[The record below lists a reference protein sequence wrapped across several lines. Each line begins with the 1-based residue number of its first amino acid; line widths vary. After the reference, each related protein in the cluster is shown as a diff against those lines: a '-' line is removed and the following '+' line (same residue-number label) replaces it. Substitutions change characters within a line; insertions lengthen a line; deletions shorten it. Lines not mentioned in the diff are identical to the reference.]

1 MNKKRNLASLIKEY
15 QGSDVISTIEKGF
28 KKESG
33 ILLSLS
39 KVKLNNISRHQFFND
54 KNLVQLQ
61 ESISESGVLSPILV
75 RKVDDF
81 YEVVSGY
88 KRYYLAKKLG
98 LETIPVVIREVSD
111 DLLIYLVLS
120 RASHKVHDNILN
132 KTYAFEIITKE
143 YGVSRKD
150 IATISKISISQVNN
164 IMRLKNLNQ
173 DAIIALKKDKISY
186 GQARVLVNLDPVK
199 QNEYLDLII
208 NSKYSVHDI
217 ENLAKR
223 EKRPTS
229 YIKDIEAFEEKNKV
243 KINIGRKTLSFKF
256 KKITDLKK
264 FLNEHFDNF
273 ENKDE

>member
-1 MNKKRNLASLIKEY
+1 MNKKRNLASLIQEY
-15 QGSDVISTIEKGF
+15 QSSDVIKTIEKGF
-28 KKESG
+28 KKESS
-33 ILLSLS
+33 ILLSLN
-39 KVKLNNISRHQFFND
+39 KLRFNNIARNHFFND
-54 KNLVQLQ
+54 KNLIQLQ
-61 ESISESGVLSPILV
+61 ESIQESGVLSPILV
-75 RKVDDF
+75 RKVDDY
-81 YEVVSGY
+81 YEVISGY

-150 IATISKISISQVNN
+150 IATISKTSISQVNN
-164 IMRLKNLNQ
+164 IMRLKNLNHE
-173 DAIIALKKDKISY
+173 ATSALKKDKISY
-186 GQARVLVNLDPVK
+186 GQARVLVNLEPSK

-208 NSKYSVHDI
+208 NGKYSVHDI

-223 EKRPTS
+223 EKRPRS
-229 YIKDIEAFEEKNKV
+229 YIKDIESFEEKNKV

-264 FLNEHFDNF
+264 FLNEHFKNF
-273 ENKDE
+273 ENNDE

>member
-1 MNKKRNLASLIKEY
+1 MNKKRNLASLIQEY
-15 QGSDVISTIEKGF
+15 QSSDVIKTIEKGF
-28 KKESG
+28 KKESSV
-33 ILLSLS
+33 LLSLN
-39 KVKLNNISRHQFFND
+39 KLRFNNISRNHFFND
-54 KNLVQLQ
+54 KRLVQLQ
-61 ESISESGVLSPILV
+61 ESIQESGVLSPILV
-75 RKVDDF
+75 RKVDDY
-81 YEVVSGY
+81 YEVISGY

-150 IATISKISISQVNN
+150 IATISKTSISQVNN
-164 IMRLKNLNQ
+164 IMRLKNLNHE
-173 DAIIALKKDKISY
+173 ATSALKKDKISY
-186 GQARVLVNLDPVK
+186 GQARVLVNLEPSK

-208 NSKYSVHDI
+208 NGKYSVHDI

-223 EKRPTS
+223 EKRPRS
-229 YIKDIEAFEEKNKV
+229 YIKDIESFEEKNKV

-264 FLNEHFDNF
+264 FLNEHFKNF
-273 ENKDE
+273 ENKEE

>member
-1 MNKKRNLASLIKEY
+1 MNKKRNLASLIQEY
-15 QGSDVISTIEKGF
+15 QSSDVIKTIEKGF
-28 KKESG
+28 KKESS
-33 ILLSLS
+33 ILLSLN
-39 KVKLNNISRHQFFND
+39 KLRFNNIARNHFFND
-54 KNLVQLQ
+54 KNLIQLQ
-61 ESISESGVLSPILV
+61 ESIQESGVLSPILV
-75 RKVDDF
+75 RKVDDY
-81 YEVVSGY
+81 YEVISGY

-150 IATISKISISQVNN
+150 IATISKTSISQVNN
-164 IMRLKNLNQ
+164 IMRLKNLNHE
-173 DAIIALKKDKISY
+173 ATSALKKDKISY
-186 GQARVLVNLDPVK
+186 GQARVLVNLEPSK

-208 NSKYSVHDI
+208 NGKYSVHDI

-223 EKRPTS
+223 EKRPRS
-229 YIKDIEAFEEKNKV
+229 YIKDIESFEEKNKV

-264 FLNEHFDNF
+264 FLNEHFKNF
-273 ENKDE
+273 ENKEE